1 MSLCVRLKSLSGFYD
16 NSALAISQRL
26 WSDRCAFRTDRRK
39 TREPLSGLSNIV
51 GVVEYIFLCAFL
63 FILQIWNWLFPPQKH
78 WNEGKPE
85 EELLKALVKCGAV
98 LYRRS
103 PFLLLQ
109 PVMSDHGLLTT
120 VAYKL
125 GRDKPAF
132 YALEVF
138 QSPQLCRCSVC
149 RL

>member
-1 MSLCVRLKSLSGFYD
+1 ML
-16 NSALAISQRL
+16 
-26 WSDRCAFRTDRRK
+26 
-39 TREPLSGLSNIV
+39 E
-51 GVVEYIFLCAFL
+51 
-63 FILQIWNWLFPPQKH
+63 
-78 WNEGKPE
+78 
-85 EELLKALVKCGAV
+85 ALVKCGPV

-132 YALEVF
+132 YALEVSK
-138 QSPQLCRCSVC
+138 SPQW
-149 RL
+149 